1 LTKSIAEAFISEIV
15 RAKYQRAQ
23 MLYFLA
29 WLYPDLIKVGEL
41 VGLTALELTLRDRY
55 GNTVKA
61 RGRADRRRNLLAH
74 GDTLPCGGLLELV
87 TDLIVYVY
95 RE

>member
-1 LTKSIAEAFISEIV
+1 LTKSIAEAFIPEIV
-15 RAKYQRAQ
+15 WAKYQRAQ

-61 RGRADRRRNLLAH
+61 RGKSGPTQEPVGARRPVALRRLA
-74 GDTLPCGGLLELV
+74 
-87 TDLIVYVY
+87 
-95 RE
+95 